1 MLAGCFILEIAR
13 MTVTPI
19 YAGLLALLFLFL
31 SARVIRTRQTER
43 VSVGDADNKLMI
55 KAMRTQAN
63 CAEYTPMAVLLLALA
78 ELQGAPGWGLHILGL
93 TLLSGRLM
101 HAVGFGRT
109 PQIIPL
115 RKAGMVLTLLMI
127 AVTAIA
133 NILHAPF

>member
-1 MLAGCFILEIAR
+1 MSV
-13 MTVTPI
+13 TVTPV
-19 YAGLLALLFLFL
+19 YAGLLALLFLYL

-63 CAEYTPMAVLLLALA
+63 CMEYVPIGVLLLLLA
-78 ELQGAPGWGLHILGL
+78 ELQDAPVWGLHLLGL
-93 TLLSGRLM
+93 TLLTGRVM

-115 RKAGMVLTLLMI
+115 RKTGMVLTLLMI

-133 NILHAPF
+133 NILYALI

>member
-19 YAGLLALLFLFL
+19 YAGLLALLFLYL
-31 SARVIRTRQTER
+31 SSRVIRTRQRER

-63 CAEYTPMAVLLLALA
+63 CAEYVPLGVILLALA
-78 ELQGAPGWGLHILGL
+78 ELQGAPGWGLHLLGL
-93 TLLSGRLM
+93 MLVAGRVL
-101 HAVGFGRT
+101 HAIGFGRT

-115 RKAGMVLTLLMI
+115 RRTGMVLTLAMI
-127 AVTAIA
+127 AITATA
-133 NILHAPF
+133 NILHALI